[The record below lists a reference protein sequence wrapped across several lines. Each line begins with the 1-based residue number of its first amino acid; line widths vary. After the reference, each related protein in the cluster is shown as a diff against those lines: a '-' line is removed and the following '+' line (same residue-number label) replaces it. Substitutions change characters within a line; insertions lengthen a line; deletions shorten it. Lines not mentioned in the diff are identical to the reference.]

1 MKEVFHKECEKK
13 WAMGL
18 SDKNSKRMK
27 NHIFYT
33 SCMYAY
39 QPIFREC
46 FGKEITKFEG
56 RVTMREIEEFRN
68 GISKFA
74 DKKYSLDHKRMA
86 GYIDNISHD
95 QLVNDL
101 NKLCDLMESKEVRYL
116 FIS

>member
-1 MKEVFHKECEKK
+1 
-13 WAMGL
+13 
-18 SDKNSKRMK
+18 
-27 NHIFYT
+27 
-33 SCMYAY
+33 
-39 QPIFREC
+39 
-46 FGKEITKFEG
+46 
-56 RVTMREIEEFRN
+56 MREIEEFRN